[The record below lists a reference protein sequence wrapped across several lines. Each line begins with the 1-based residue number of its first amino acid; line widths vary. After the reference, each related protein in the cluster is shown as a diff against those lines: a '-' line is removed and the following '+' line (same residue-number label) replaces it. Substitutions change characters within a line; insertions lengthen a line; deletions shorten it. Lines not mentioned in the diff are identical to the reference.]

1 MHLHPIETALN
12 RPGCGGH
19 KHADDFFNLLFRHGD
34 RGSKNFRMSTHVH
47 GDCRRRELNARQAGG
62 HLATRVVNLHPRLCV
77 GRAIR
82 VGSRGPLLER
92 LQ

>member
-47 GDCRRRELNARQAGG
+47 GDCRRRELNARQADWY
-62 HLATRVVNLHPRLCV
+62 LAARVVNLHPHLRV
-77 GRAIR
+77 GRAIC
-82 VGSRGPLLER
+82 VGGCGPLLEWF
-92 LQ
+92 Q

>member
-19 KHADDFFNLLFRHGD
+19 KHADDFVNLLFRHGD
-34 RGSKNFRMSTHVH
+34 WGSKNFRMSTHVH
-47 GDCRRRELNARQAGG
+47 GDRRRCELNARQAGR
-62 HLATRVVNLHPRLCV
+62 HLAPRVVNLHPHLGV
-77 GRAIR
+77 GCAIR
-82 VGSRGPLLER
+82 VGGCGPLLER